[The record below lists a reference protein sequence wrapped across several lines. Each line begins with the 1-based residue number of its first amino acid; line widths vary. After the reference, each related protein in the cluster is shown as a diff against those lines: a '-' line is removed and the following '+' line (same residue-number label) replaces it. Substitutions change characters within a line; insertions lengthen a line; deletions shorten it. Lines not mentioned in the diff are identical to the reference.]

1 MQNKKSFP
9 PTGSSHRVERVWVKD
24 LWSWL
29 RQLDSGWYLLI
40 AVLIIIL
47 LLITLMPS
55 PYMDMVKFM
64 SDGFLITI
72 FITIVSFLLVLIVG
86 LLGGL
91 GRTSS
96 NPIMKGIST
105 VYVEI
110 IRGIPLLVQI
120 FFWYFAVPAI
130 VKSIGKSMS
139 FEPMANYR
147 TNGTI
152 MAIIG
157 LTVCYGAYMT
167 EVFRAGI
174 QSVSKGQ
181 MEAARS
187 LGMSYSQAMIYIIL
201 PQALRMILPPIGN
214 EFITLLKDS
223 SLVSVVAIADLT
235 RRGRQFESIH
245 FMPIQTY
252 LMLALLYLTMTLLAS
267 RLVVFAE
274 KITRRDR

>member
-1 MQNKKSFP
+1 MQSPNPYTPPGKSPDTF
-9 PTGSSHRVERVWVKD
+9 WK
-24 LWSWL
+24 WL
-29 RQLDSGWYLLI
+29 RRLDSGWYMLLV
-40 AVLIIIL
+40 VLIIII
-47 LLITLMPS
+47 LLITLEPD
-55 PYMDMVKFM
+55 PYMNMVKFM
-64 SDGFLITI
+64 SDGILVTVFT
-72 FITIVSFLLVLIVG
+72 TVVSFLCVLVVG

-91 GRTSS
+91 GRTSG
-96 NPIMKGIST
+96 NPIVKGISM

-130 VKSIGKSMS
+130 VRDIGK
-139 FEPMANYR
+139 ALNYAPLADYK
-147 TNGTI
+147 TNGI
-152 MAIIG
+152 MMAIVG

-174 QSVSKGQ
+174 QSVPKGQ

-187 LGMSYSQAMIYIIL
+187 LGMSYPQAMIHIIL
-201 PQALRMILPPIGN
+201 PQAFRTILPPIGN

-235 RRGRQFESIH
+235 RRGRQFEAANFI
-245 FMPIQTY
+245 PIQTY

-267 RLVVFAE
+267 RLVVYTE
-274 KITRRDR
+274 KITKKER